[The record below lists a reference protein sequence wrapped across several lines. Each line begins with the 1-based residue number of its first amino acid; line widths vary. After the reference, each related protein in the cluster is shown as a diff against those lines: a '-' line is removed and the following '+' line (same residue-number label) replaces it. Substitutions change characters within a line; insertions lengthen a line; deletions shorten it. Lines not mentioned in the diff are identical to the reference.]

1 MSKKRLREGD
11 VKAKLKAPKVEVIN
25 DYNAFYPTADSKIEV
40 VKLSDI
46 NTEEFFKEYVQK
58 RKPVIIDGVVRGL
71 DISNFQPGSIV
82 DTLSYDKPL
91 LVEMKHK
98 GGFGSGTQRIKMKFD
113 ELMGKLKQGDDY
125 YLTTQYEEN
134 DPDVEKNIEIS
145 DSEEDD
151 EGEDGYDADTL
162 DLNNGADF
170 SDTDSID
177 MNDLHD
183 DFDDM
188 SEGGD
193 DEAQESDASDSPLPS
208 DFPNDPLF
216 ESEAIRR
223 VKELVQKPLTNLIK
237 TGKLPLRPKILETLA
252 PQQINL
258 WMGSSSSKTPKEKS
272 INIDPKAPD
281 LGLGRQIFGGGVSSG
296 LHHDHSDN
304 LYVPIKGSKRFTIFA
319 PSDGQNLYTVGDIRK
334 IYKTGVIDYK
344 PNEKAPLWRPVRD
357 DGAIVTEAYKWAKI
371 NHPKFEQIYDV
382 KQMEQ
387 EVEDEDERLNHAV
400 PDVGLDP
407 PSFSKIPAAIVHLDK
422 IKDDKLREKLTKLAQ
437 KRWPKFFNCQSLTTD
452 LKPGQML
459 YLPSGWFHEVS
470 SFGDLKS
477 DNIHIALNYWY
488 SPPNGDKKAYKDKY
502 WKDDYKRTHESCLHF
517 KAGLF
522 EL

>member
-11 VKAKLKAPKVEVIN
+11 VKAKLKAPKVE
-25 DYNAFYPTADSKIEV
+25 
-40 VKLSDI
+40 
-46 NTEEFFKEYVQK
+46 FFKEYVQK
-58 RKPVIIDGVVRGL
+58 RKPVIIDGVVPGL

-258 WMGSSSSKTPKEKS
+258 WMGS
-272 INIDPKAPD
+272 
-281 LGLGRQIFGGGVSSG
+281 
-296 LHHDHSDN
+296 
-304 LYVPIKGSKRFTIFA
+304 KRFTIFA

-382 KQMEQ
+382 EQMEQ